1 MGYKTDRDIS
11 YYLPLFNTEFSHPT
25 GDQKF
30 LSLCR
35 ELSKLLSLVAF
46 VSYY

>member
-1 MGYKTDRDIS
+1 MGYNTDRDIS
-11 YYLPLFNTEFSHPT
+11 CYLPLFNTEFSYPT

-35 ELSKLLSLVAF
+35 ELSKLLLVVAF
-46 VSYY
+46 ISYY